1 MNQEE
6 ARAFLSKRGFGLSK
20 REKLDKKVARA
31 KEARDKNLYENLN
44 PPVLNAEARI
54 AEAIKQ
60 AEQTQRNIDALNQ
73 GEVNEDV

>member
-6 ARAFLSKRGFGLSK
+6 ARAFLSKHGFGQSK
-20 REKLDKKVARA
+20 REKLDKKISRMQ
-31 KEARDKNLYENLN
+31 EARDKHLYTNLN

-60 AEQTQRNIDALNQ
+60 AEQTQRNIDALNK
-73 GEVNEDV
+73 GEEE

>member
-6 ARAFLSKRGFGLSK
+6 ARAYWSKHGFGLSK
-20 REKLDKKVARA
+20 REKLDKKVGHMRD
-31 KEARDKNLYENLN
+31 ARDKHLYVNPH
-44 PPVLNAEARI
+44 PPVPDAEARI

-73 GEVNEDV
+73 GEDE

>member
-6 ARAFLSKRGFGLSK
+6 ARAFLSKQRFGLSK
-20 REKLDKKVARA
+20 REKLDRKVARA
-31 KEARDKNLYENLN
+31 KEDRDKHLYTNLN
-44 PPVLNAEARI
+44 LPVPNAEARI

-73 GEVNEDV
+73 GEDE